1 MAAVRALLFAAAIGL
16 TLGCAAPISTQLREP
31 QPAPTIRKLVILP
44 FASDPVAG
52 AAANADAA
60 AVVTTRFLQAMT
72 QESSFEIVPPDEAA
86 RVPGILGPAGGELVR
101 RQFGADAILTGVVR
115 RYVERTGGPGGTSQP
130 AAVWFRL
137 ELRSPD
143 GVLLWSGVYDETQ
156 RALSED
162 LGSLGRAWQRGFRW
176 VTAADLAGYGAN
188 RLARALVADI
198 RPWS

>member
-1 MAAVRALLFAAAIGL
+1 
-16 TLGCAAPISTQLREP
+16 
-31 QPAPTIRKLVILP
+31 VILP

-115 RYVERTGGPGGTSQP
+115 RYVERTGGPGGTSRP

>member
-1 MAAVRALLFAAAIGL
+1 VDAVRALVLAAAVGL
-16 TLGCAAPISTQLREP
+16 LLGCAVPISTQLREP
-31 QPAPTIRKLVILP
+31 QPPPAIRKIVILP

-52 AAANADAA
+52 ASADSEAA

-72 QESSFEIVPPDEAA
+72 QASSFEIVPPDEAV
-86 RVPGILGPAGGELVR
+86 RVPGVLGPAGGELLR

-115 RYVERTGGPGGTSQP
+115 RYVERTGGPGGTNQP
-130 AAVWFRL
+130 AAVWFQL
-137 ELRSPD
+137 ELRAPG
-143 GVLLWSGVYDETQ
+143 GVLLWSGVYNETQ

-176 VTAADLAGYGAN
+176 VTAADLAVYGAN
-188 RLARALVADI
+188 RLALALVADV